1 MPPTLLLAAPASGSG
16 KTLLTL
22 GLLRAFRDRGVRVG
36 GAKSGPDYIDPR
48 FHQAACGRES
58 GNLDAWAMD
67 EGELRARA
75 AAALGADGAGSAG
88 DGIGGGRSG
97 GDGSGSDGSASDGA
111 GLLIVEGAMGALD
124 GAPPEGKGSAADLAA
139 ALGAPVVMVVD
150 AGRMAGSAAL
160 APAGLRAIRP
170 ELEIAGVILNRIG
183 SPRHEAAARQALEG
197 AGLACLGAMPRRA
210 ALALPSRHL
219 GLVQAEEH
227 PELERFVAAAGAAA
241 AAHLDLDAIA
251 QAARPLRAE
260 AGDRA
265 ARLAPPA
272 QRVAV
277 ARDAAF
283 AFAYPHMLADWRAQG
298 AELAFFSPLADEAP
312 DAAAGAVL
320 LPGGYPELHA
330 GRLAAASGFLGG
342 LRAAAARGALVYG
355 ECGGFMALGEA
366 LVDADGA
373 AHAMAGLLPLTTSFA
388 VRKMTLGYRR
398 LAPRAG
404 APWAGALN
412 GHEFH
417 YATIVEEGA
426 AERLFDATDAAG
438 APLGALGLRVG
449 RVMGS
454 YAHVIAPASG
464 PRSGR

>member
-1 MPPTLLLAAPASGSG
+1 MQHKTIALLPTLLLAAPASGSG

-22 GLLRAFRDRGVRVG
+22 GLLRAFRDRGLHVV

-48 FHQAACGRES
+48 FHQAACGRAS
-58 GNLDAWAMD
+58 SNLDAWAMA

-75 AAALGADGAGSAG
+75 QGALGGAL
-88 DGIGGGRSG
+88 GGAG
-97 GDGSGSDGSASDGA
+97 GDGPSARP
-111 GLLIVEGAMGALD
+111 LLIVEGAMGALD

-160 APAGLRAIRP
+160 APAGLRALRP
-170 ELEIAGVILNRIG
+170 EIEIAGVILNRIG
-183 SPRHEAAARQALEG
+183 SPRHEAAARRALEG
-197 AGLACLGAMPRRA
+197 AGLACLGAMPRQE

-219 GLVQAEEH
+219 GLVQAQEH
-227 PELERFVAAAGAAA
+227 PQLEAFVAAAGAAA

-260 AGDRA
+260 PGDAA
-265 ARLAPPA
+265 ARLAPPG

-283 AFAYPHMLADWRAQG
+283 AFAYPHLMADWRAQG
-298 AELAFFSPLADEAP
+298 AELVPFSPLADEAP
-312 DAAAGAVL
+312 DAAADAVY

-330 GRLAAASGFLGG
+330 GRLAGASAFLGG
-342 LRAAAARGALVYG
+342 LRAAAARGATVYG

-373 AHAMAGLLPLTTSFA
+373 AHPMAGLLPVTTSFA

-417 YATIVEEGA
+417 YATIVEEGP

-438 APLGALGLRVG
+438 KALAPMGLRVG

-454 YAHVIAPASG
+454 YAHVIAPG
-464 PRSGR
+464 